1 MTNARPA
8 YVEAPPSE
16 AGQHFARL
24 EQMLALVEQVAGH
37 EPPRLFDYDR
47 ERVRVGRAYEYASPI
62 AQRRFDTLVE
72 ETSIWASFGV
82 DVLAASDDPHH
93 PHTHAAAR
101 LADELEQAL
110 EEIGRSLNLQPPLP

>member
-1 MTNARPA
+1 MTNARPV
-8 YVEAPPSE
+8 YVEAPASE

-24 EQMLALVEQVAGH
+24 EQMLALVEQVAGQ
-37 EPPRLFDYDR
+37 EPQRLVDYDQDR
-47 ERVRVGRAYEYASPI
+47 ERVDRAYEYASPI

-82 DVLAASDDPHH
+82 DVLAASDDLHH
-93 PHTHAAAR
+93 PHPHAAAR